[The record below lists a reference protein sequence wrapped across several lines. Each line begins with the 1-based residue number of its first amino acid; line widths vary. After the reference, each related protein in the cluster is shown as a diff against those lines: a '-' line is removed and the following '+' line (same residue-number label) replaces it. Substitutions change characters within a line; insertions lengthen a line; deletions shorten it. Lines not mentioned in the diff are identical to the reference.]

1 MSERLLT
8 ALYALRFHKSLQM
21 MYLYCNRLKKPIHL
35 WGIMLKRS
43 TVFVLNQVRI

>member
-8 ALYALRFHKSLQM
+8 ALCALKFHKSLQM

-35 WGIMLKRS
+35 RGIMLKLS
-43 TVFVLNQVRI
+43 TVFDLNQMLI